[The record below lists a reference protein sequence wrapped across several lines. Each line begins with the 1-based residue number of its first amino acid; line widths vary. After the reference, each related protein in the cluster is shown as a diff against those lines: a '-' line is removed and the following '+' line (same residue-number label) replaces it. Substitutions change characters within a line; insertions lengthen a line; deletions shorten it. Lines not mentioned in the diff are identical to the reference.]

1 MRDLGSIKIVDMKKS
16 KIDKEKS
23 NPDRDEYVF
32 IEKVYVGN
40 KSHPMRDEKWQFKW
54 GREALPG
61 MGLIPENTPMLWN
74 AEFGA
79 TYVVPADGYW
89 PELMTR
95 NSQGHYVYP
104 GGDAVLVKI
113 PLERYVE
120 KVAEDRQAH
129 KDQLRSVRDTF
140 ETEKARLT
148 KRDKQIIADELGI

>member
-1 MRDLGSIKIVDMKKS
+1 MRPLYDIKIVDMKKS
-16 KIDKEKS
+16 VIDGKKS
-23 NPDRDEYVF
+23 NTERDEYVF

-40 KSHPMRDEKWQFKW
+40 KSHPMRDNMWQFKW
-54 GREALPG
+54 GRDPLPG
-61 MGLIPENTPMLWN
+61 MGGIPENTPMLWN

-120 KVAEDRQAH
+120 KVEEDRQAH
-129 KDQLRSVRDTF
+129 KDELQSVRDTF
-140 ETEKARLT
+140 ENEKARLT
-148 KRDKQIIADELGI
+148 KEDKQIIADELGI

>member
-1 MRDLGSIKIVDMKKS
+1 MRPLYDIKIVDMKKS

-23 NPDRDEYVF
+23 VPDRDEYVF
-32 IEKVYVGN
+32 IEKVYT
-40 KSHPMRDEKWQFKW
+40 SHPMRDNKWQFKW

-61 MGLIPENTPMLWN
+61 MGLIPENTPMLWH
-74 AEFGA
+74 ADFGA

-120 KVAEDRQAH
+120 KVTEDRQAH
-129 KDQLRSVRDTF
+129 KDQLASVRDTF
-140 ETEKARLT
+140 EDEKARLT
-148 KRDKQIIADELGI
+148 KTDKQIIADELGI